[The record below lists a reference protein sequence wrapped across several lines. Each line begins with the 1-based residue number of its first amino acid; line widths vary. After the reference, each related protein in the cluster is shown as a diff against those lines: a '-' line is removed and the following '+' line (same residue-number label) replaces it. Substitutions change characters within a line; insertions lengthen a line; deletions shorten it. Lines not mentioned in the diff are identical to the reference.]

1 MSELI
6 HPLHRFIRPSV
17 THTTFCPGCGD
28 GTIAQSILRAIDGLN
43 MGMDDF
49 VFVSGIGCAAWIPS
63 PLFNADVLHTT
74 HGRPIAF
81 AFGIKMGLPEKKVM
95 VVSGDGDLVAIG
107 GNHLIQNAR
116 RNIEMVVICVNNG
129 IYGMTGGQAAPT
141 TPMGVK
147 TTTTP
152 YGTFEN
158 FFEDIAGLVSA
169 AGASFVAR
177 WTTAHPRQL
186 TASIKKAIRKK
197 GFAFIEVLTQCPIQF
212 GRKMGVGN
220 AVQMLEDYKKR
231 SISVQEGKK
240 FSREELNGRIVIGEI
255 VDLDKPE
262 MVEEVTRIK
271 MRAMKGE
278 GKAIDRGAK
287 G

>member
-158 FFEDIAGLVSA
+158 FFEDIAGLVAA

>member
-1 MSELI
+1 MSELV

-17 THTTFCPGCGD
+17 KQSTFCPGCGD
-28 GTIAQSILRAIDGLN
+28 GTVTQSILRAIDGL
-43 MGMDDF
+43 GMELDDF

-63 PLFNADVLHTT
+63 PFFNADVLHTT

-81 AFGIKMGLPEKKVM
+81 AFGIKMGLPDKKVM
-95 VVSGDGDLVAIG
+95 VVSGDGDLAAIG

-116 RNIEMVVICVNNG
+116 RNIEMTVICLNNG

-158 FFEDIAGLVSA
+158 TFNISRLVIA
-169 AGASFVAR
+169 AGASFVAC

-186 TASIKKAIRKK
+186 TNSIKKAIQKK
-197 GFAFIEVLTQCPIQF
+197 GFAFIEVFSQCPIQL
-212 GRKMGVGN
+212 GRKMGIGN

-231 SISVQEGKK
+231 SILVKEAEKLSP
-240 FSREELNGRIVIGEI
+240 EELNGRIVVGEL
-255 VDLDKPE
+255 VDLDIPE
-262 MVEEVTRIK
+262 MLEEVGK
-271 MRAMKGE
+271 MKQ
-278 GKAIDRGAK
+278 KASGGNK
-287 G
+287 

>member
-6 HPLHRFIRPSV
+6 HPLHRYLRPSV

-28 GTIAQSILRAIDGLN
+28 GIVVQSILRAIDGLG
-43 MGMDDF
+43 MTMDDF

-63 PLFNADVLHTT
+63 PLFNTDILHTT

-81 AFGIKMGLPEKKVM
+81 AFGVKMGLPEKKVM

-116 RNIEMVVICVNNG
+116 RNIEMTVLCINNG

-141 TPMGVK
+141 TPLGVK

-152 YGTFEN
+152 YGTVEN
-158 FFEDIAGLVSA
+158 SFADISGLVIA

-186 TASIKKAIRKK
+186 TQSIKKAIQKK
-197 GFAFIEVLTQCPIQF
+197 GFSFIEVFSQCPVQF
-212 GRKMGVGN
+212 GRKTGLGSG
-220 AVQMLEDYKKR
+220 VQMMEDYKQRAITQKEAEKL
-231 SISVQEGKK
+231 SP
-240 FSREELNGRIVIGEI
+240 EELKGRVVVGELI
-255 VDLDKPE
+255 DIEKPR
-262 MVEEVTRIK
+262 MLEEVKR
-271 MRAMKGE
+271 MKNIAAGGVE
-278 GKAIDRGAK
+278 
-287 G
+287 

>member
-1 MSELI
+1 MSELV
-6 HPLHRFIRPSV
+6 HPFHRFIRPSV

-28 GTIAQSILRAIDGLN
+28 GIVAQAILRAIDRLD
-43 MGMDDF
+43 MDLDDF

-63 PLFNADVLHTT
+63 PFFNADVLHTT

-116 RNIEMVVICVNNG
+116 RNIEMVVLCINNG

-141 TPMGVK
+141 TPMGIR

-152 YGTFEN
+152 YGTVEN
-158 FFEDIAGLVSA
+158 TFNISKLVMA
-169 AGASFVAR
+169 AGASFVAC

-186 TASIKKAIRKK
+186 TNSIKKAIQKK
-197 GFAFIEVLTQCPIQF
+197 GFAFIEVFSQCPIQF
-212 GRKMGVGN
+212 GRKTGMGS
-220 AVQMLEDYKKR
+220 AIQMLEDYKKR
-231 SISVQEGKK
+231 SISPKEAAKL
-240 FSREELNGRIVIGEI
+240 SDEELKDRIVVGEL
-255 VDLDKPE
+255 VDLEKPE
-262 MVEEVTRIK
+262 MLEEVQK
-271 MRAMKGE
+271 MKD
-278 GKAIDRGAK
+278 KARG
-287 G
+287 GVE

>member
-1 MSELI
+1 
-6 HPLHRFIRPSV
+6 
-17 THTTFCPGCGD
+17 
-28 GTIAQSILRAIDGLN
+28 
-43 MGMDDF
+43 MDMNDF

-81 AFGIKMGLPEKKVM
+81 AFGIKMGLPDKKVM
-95 VVSGDGDLVAIG
+95 VVSGDGDLAAIG

-116 RNIEMVVICVNNG
+116 RNIEMTVICLNNG

-141 TPMGVK
+141 TPVGVK

-158 FFEDIAGLVSA
+158 TFNISRLVMA
-169 AGASFVAR
+169 AGASFVAC

-186 TASIKKAIRKK
+186 TNSIKKAIQKK
-197 GFAFIEVLTQCPIQF
+197 GFAFIEVFSQCPIQL
-212 GRKMGVGN
+212 GRKMGIGD

-231 SISVQEGKK
+231 SIPVKEAEKLLP
-240 FSREELNGRIVIGEI
+240 EELNGRIVVGEL
-255 VDLDKPE
+255 VDQDIPE
-262 MVEEVTRIK
+262 MLEEVGK
-271 MRAMKGE
+271 MKKKASG
-278 GKAIDRGAK
+278 GKK
-287 G
+287 

>member
-1 MSELI
+1 MSELV

-28 GTIAQSILRAIDGLN
+28 GTIGQAILNAIDGLG
-43 MGMDDF
+43 MDMDDF

-63 PLFNADVLHTT
+63 PFFNADVLHTT

-81 AFGIKMGLPEKKVM
+81 GFGIKMGLPEKKVM

-116 RNIEMVVICVNNG
+116 RNVEMVVICVNNG

-141 TPMGVK
+141 TPMGIR

-152 YGTFEN
+152 YGTVEN
-158 FFEDIAGLVSA
+158 TFNISRLVAA
-169 AGASFVAR
+169 AGASFVAC

-186 TASIKKAIRKK
+186 TNSIKKAIQKK
-197 GFAFIEVLTQCPIQF
+197 GFAFIEVFSQCPIQF
-212 GRKMGVGN
+212 GRKTGMGS

-231 SISVQEGKK
+231 SISPKEAAKL
-240 FSREELNGRIVIGEI
+240 SEEELRDKIVIGELI
-255 VDLDKPE
+255 NVEKPE
-262 MVEEVTRIK
+262 MLEEVKK
-271 MRAMKGE
+271 MKDRA
-278 GKAIDRGAK
+278 RGGVK
-287 G
+287 

>member
-1 MSELI
+1 M
-6 HPLHRFIRPSV
+6 
-17 THTTFCPGCGD
+17 D
-28 GTIAQSILRAIDGLN
+28 
-43 MGMDDF
+43 MDDF

-81 AFGIKMGLPEKKVM
+81 AFGIKMGLPDKKVM
-95 VVSGDGDLVAIG
+95 VVSGDGDLAAIG

-116 RNIEMVVICVNNG
+116 RNIEMTVICLNNG

-158 FFEDIAGLVSA
+158 TFNISRLVMA
-169 AGASFVAR
+169 AGASFVAC

-186 TASIKKAIRKK
+186 TNSIKKAIQKK
-197 GFAFIEVLTQCPIQF
+197 GFAFIEVFSQCPIQL
-212 GRKMGVGN
+212 GRKMGIGN

-231 SISVQEGKK
+231 SILVKEAEKLSP
-240 FSREELNGRIVIGEI
+240 EELNGRIVVGEL
-255 VDLDKPE
+255 VDKDIPE
-262 MVEEVTRIK
+262 MLEEVGK
-271 MRAMKGE
+271 MKQ
-278 GKAIDRGAK
+278 KASGGSK
-287 G
+287 

>member
-1 MSELI
+1 MSELV

-28 GTIAQSILRAIDGLN
+28 GTVVQCILRAIDGLG
-43 MGMDDF
+43 MDMDDF

-81 AFGIKMGLPEKKVM
+81 AFGVKMGLPDKKVM
-95 VVSGDGDLVAIG
+95 VVSGDGDLAAIG

-116 RNIEMVVICVNNG
+116 RNIEMTVICLNNG

-158 FFEDIAGLVSA
+158 TFNISRLVIA
-169 AGASFVAR
+169 AGASFVAC

-186 TASIKKAIRKK
+186 TNSIKKAIQKK
-197 GFAFIEVLTQCPIQF
+197 GFAFIEVFSQCPIQL
-212 GRKMGVGN
+212 GRKMGIGN

-231 SISVQEGKK
+231 SILVKEAEKLSP
-240 FSREELNGRIVIGEI
+240 EELNGRIVVGEL
-255 VDLDKPE
+255 VDLDIPE
-262 MVEEVTRIK
+262 MLEEVGK
-271 MRAMKGE
+271 MKQ
-278 GKAIDRGAK
+278 KASGGNK
-287 G
+287 